1 MTSRYTGGLIGGQI
15 GVLAAAGN
23 ELDTALPHD
32 EQKRAVSTNRVPQS
46 MQNMILT
53 P

>member
-1 MTSRYTGGLIGGQI
+1 MWAHRWANRGAG
-15 GVLAAAGN
+15 AAGI